1 MEEDINLVTLGAVFS
16 AMQKGECWEQSIEML
31 DRLPQKTEA
40 EAGVFSASHLWRA
53 EKLQQIE
60 WNSNWK
66 IDHLLN

>member
-40 EAGVFSASHLWRA
+40 EADFFFRLLISEGQRSFSQLA
-53 EKLQQIE
+53 ETSIGK
-60 WNSNWK
+60 
-66 IDHLLN
+66 